1 MYVYN
6 PCDCASVDVLTA
18 RRSTTTQLD
27 KNAQLATT
35 KAAMTS
41 TVSFFVKKTHTH
53 KHAHTNARTHT
64 QLTHAAPCSPQFQ
77 PTPPHP
83 SPARPSPAPGK
94 NTFVVTK
101 EWISAIQ

>member
-41 TVSFFVKKTHTH
+41 TVSFFVKKTRTH
-53 KHAHTNARTHT
+53 KRAHTNTHT
-64 QLTHAAPCSPQFQ
+64 IDTYSAMFPSVAAHS
-77 PTPPHP
+77 PTPLP
-83 SPARPSPAPGK
+83 RPR
-94 NTFVVTK
+94 
-101 EWISAIQ
+101 